1 MFAQFN
7 SSLNIQPSFPPSN
20 PPRTFCPRA
29 EGVKPEAGDG
39 GAQSLCVQTQAA
51 VCICLPTVRARL
63 CAGQRWPP
71 GCSQYPPGHRRC
83 QRDAPLPPSLPGR
96 FEAKGF
102 NFMRLSVITF
112 RSPTLTRTDSLLQKG
127 EDEPVTS
134 PGSGRAAPT
143 KEGKMRGWLCTAHQI
158 GLENNRQRQEGAALP
173 IPALLA
179 ALVHHKL

>member
-1 MFAQFN
+1 
-7 SSLNIQPSFPPSN
+7 
-20 PPRTFCPRA
+20 
-29 EGVKPEAGDG
+29 
-39 GAQSLCVQTQAA
+39 
-51 VCICLPTVRARL
+51 
-63 CAGQRWPP
+63 
-71 GCSQYPPGHRRC
+71 
-83 QRDAPLPPSLPGR
+83 
-96 FEAKGF
+96 
-102 NFMRLSVITF
+102 MRLSVITF